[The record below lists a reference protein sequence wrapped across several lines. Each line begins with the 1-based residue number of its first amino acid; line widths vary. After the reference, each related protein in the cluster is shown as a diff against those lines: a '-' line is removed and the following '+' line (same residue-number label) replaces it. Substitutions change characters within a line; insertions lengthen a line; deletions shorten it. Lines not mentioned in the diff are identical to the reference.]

1 MHHLAEQTRLDSH
14 LGAHLSVIGR
24 RAGARF
30 AVIAPNAAR
39 VSVIGDFNDWDEDAA
54 PMQRHRDDRWSCF
67 VPGVDT
73 GALYKFRIHPA
84 SGVGGFDKADPL
96 AFATERPPRTAS
108 RVWDLSRYRWQD
120 DAWMAT
126 RGDRNHRN
134 AAVSIYE
141 VHLGSWM
148 RDPHGEWLTY
158 RAIAHSLANY
168 TTALGFTHV
177 ELLPIT
183 EHPFDGS
190 WGYQTLSYYA
200 PTSRHGTPDDF
211 MYFVDTLHR
220 AGVGVLLDW
229 VPGHFP
235 DDAHGLCAFDG
246 AALFEHRDPRQ
257 QRHPD
262 WDTLVFDLGNE
273 HTATFLIDSALFW
286 LDRYHVDGFRVDAVA
301 SMLYLDYSRGPGEWT
316 PNAEGGH
323 ENHDAVQFLRRLN
336 ERVHDAFPDTLTV
349 AEESTAWPLVSHSTA
364 RGGLG
369 FDLKWNMGWMHDLLA
384 HMSRAPDQRATDRDR
399 VLRSLAYAGAEH
411 FVLALSHDEVVHGKG
426 SLHARMPGTELDRFA
441 DLRLLYGWMFGHPGK
456 KLLFMGNEFGQQGEW
471 QHDATLAWDR
481 LAQPLPRGLQRWIG
495 DLNRLYRSEPALYAT
510 EFERESFAW
519 VDRGDRASGIIS
531 LLRRGTT
538 PDDVVLFVCNFT
550 SDVCR
555 DHVVTVPFPGLWRER
570 LNSDAAVYGGANHG
584 NLGGCQAIPGS
595 DGRAMLSVL
604 VPPRATLVF
613 TPADRSQAYTDLG
626 CQ

>member
-1 MHHLAEQTRLDSH
+1 MHHLAEQTRLDSQ

-30 AVIAPNAAR
+30 AVIAPNALR

-84 SGVGGFDKADPL
+84 SGNGGFDKADPL

-134 AAVSIYE
+134 APVSIYE

-158 RAIAHSLANY
+158 RAIAHRLADY
-168 TTALGFTHV
+168 ATALGFTHV

-336 ERVHDAFPDTLTV
+336 ERVHDAFPDTLTI

-369 FDLKWNMGWMHDLLA
+369 FDLKWNMGWMHDLLT
-384 HMSRAPDQRATDRDR
+384 HMSRTPDQRATDPDR

-495 DLNRLYRSEPALYAT
+495 DLNRLYRSEPALHAT

-519 VDRGDRASGIIS
+519 VDRGDRAPGIIS
-531 LLRRGTT
+531 FLRRGTT

-613 TPADRSQAYTDLG
+613 APADRSQAYTDLG
-626 CQ
+626 CP